1 MRILSY
7 ISGIFL
13 LSLSILGAQPMER
26 LKTETRI
33 QILDQSRLF
42 LEGKSNVNEFTC
54 HCEQDFIPMTAD
66 FAIDQSSRIADFV
79 GMRLKVSTQKLD
91 CGHKIMNKDLQK
103 TLQVDHYPFIEIMLD
118 KVHLNASQKPL
129 SQYWTHYLAETSLSM
144 VGKSCDFK
152 IPVMARRIDA
162 QTYQFKSFYEIRL
175 SEFGIKAPTAL
186 LGAVKVK
193 DTFIIHFDLYVKVE
207 K

>member
-1 MRILSY
+1 MRAFSY
-7 ISGIFL
+7 ILGVFV
-13 LSLSILGAQPMER
+13 LSLTILGAQPMEQ
-26 LKTETRI
+26 LKTETKI

-54 HCEQDFIPMTAD
+54 HCEQEFIPMTAD
-66 FAIDQSSRIADFV
+66 FAVDGSSRIADFV
-79 GMRLKVSTQKLD
+79 SMQLKVHTQKLD

-103 TLQVDHYPFIEIMLD
+103 TLQVDQYPFIEIKLD
-118 KVHLNASQKPL
+118 KVHLNTSQKPL
-129 SQYWTHYLAETSLSM
+129 DQYWTHYLAETSLSM

-152 IPVMARRIDA
+152 IPVMARRVA
-162 QTYQFKSFYEIRL
+162 AHTFQFKSFYEIRL

-193 DTFIIHFDLYVKVE
+193 DTFIIRFDLYVKVQE
-207 K
+207 